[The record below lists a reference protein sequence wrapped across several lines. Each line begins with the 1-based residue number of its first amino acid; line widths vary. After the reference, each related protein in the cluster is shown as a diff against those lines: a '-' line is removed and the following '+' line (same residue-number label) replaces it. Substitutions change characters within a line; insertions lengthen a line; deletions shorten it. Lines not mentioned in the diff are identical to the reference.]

1 MRFNKLDLNLLVA
14 LDALLAERNIS
25 RAGERVHLSQPAM
38 SNALARLRE
47 YFQDELLVPQGRQL
61 ILSSRARELIE
72 PVREVLMRIDSTIA
86 TQPVFDPTEAVRTFV
101 LLMSDFSSTVFVPS
115 LIERLY
121 AQAPGISLDLRMLNE
136 RPLEQLEQNEVDLLI
151 IPSQYVSDQH
161 PYASLFEEEYLCV
174 TWEGNTRIRDTL
186 TFDDYVECGHVAGSY
201 SNAKQHA
208 PAFDTWFLER
218 FGVKRRVEVSAPTLA
233 TLPQMVVGTNRIA
246 TVHRR
251 IALQAAK
258 TLPVLLWA
266 PPIEIPTLI
275 QTLQWHRHR
284 DNDPALK
291 WLREQALAAG
301 ASI

>member
-151 IPSQYVSDQH
+151 IPSQYVSDRH
-161 PYASLFEEEYLCV
+161 PYAPLFEEEYLCV
-174 TWEGNTRIRDTL
+174 TWEGNTRIRDAL
-186 TFDDYVECGHVAGSY
+186 TFDDYVESGHVAGSY
-201 SNAKQHA
+201 SNAKQRA
-208 PAFDTWFLER
+208 PTFDTWFLER